1 MSNPTLIYSVMSKGQ
16 APKLYTELTNVKGAR
31 VVNNYDGTNKEIGR
45 LIETTLFIPK
55 GTTLAFAVPKG
66 VGVRVSRP
74 ILNADGSE
82 GGTDRKIVKHQ
93 IDDEHYC
100 IIVAEQDGTS
110 TTSIT
115 SRSGVMYMLIHLE
128 DAVPTI
134 GVNNVLSLLGFYS
147 SGSREESQHLFLE
160 HNTDFLKL
168 GTSLSDATNDLPV
181 ELWYNEQWVCT
192 FQRTV
197 QRGTCYYSCL
207 SWPPQSC
214 SYNHTRVLKI
224 EDSTYV
230 HKRLASWYQTTSP
243 HPTWG
248 EVSGLCCAFD
258 GDSSSD
264 CNVVCNGVMSQDP
277 IIVALGGVPT
287 AGGVK
292 KVLASNNHGTSHALF
307 GWQEIRPAESK
318 ETSPVGSRIGATV
331 NGQLIYHKDTTY
343 GGRGCCLSLVKCKGN
358 KYTPGWSICSYADH
372 FLEPPS
378 DCWGFVSFPVPGGM
392 AILNLPRIL
401 VFVAAFFAV
410 NNGYFHMT
418 TAAAVAGTVA
428 VMMKTLISEP
438 TINKWKHLFVTNA
451 ACCNDLLA
459 LHNRECERAFKPGE
473 LSREGLCAR
482 LGVYP

>member
-181 ELWYNEQWVCT
+181 ELWYNEVRRLLFCVLLLLLAVGLHFSTDGSKRNLLLFLSELATTILFIQSYAGFKNRRFNLCAQKIGKLVSDVS
-192 FQRTV
+192 FILQLLAERS
-197 QRGTCYYSCL
+197 GTGLEVSAWALPMLRRKRAFMTRAIIDLTSVAGSLDESVL
-207 SWPPQSC
+207 S
-214 SYNHTRVLKI
+214 TG
-224 EDSTYV
+224 
-230 HKRLASWYQTTSP
+230 LALTLL
-243 HPTWG
+243 G
-248 EVSGLCCAFD
+248 VKVSGLCCAFD

-277 IIVALGGVPT
+277 IIVALGG
-287 AGGVK
+287 
-292 KVLASNNHGTSHALF
+292 
-307 GWQEIRPAESK
+307 
-318 ETSPVGSRIGATV
+318 GS
-331 NGQLIYHKDTTY
+331 
-343 GGRGCCLSLVKCKGN
+343 
-358 KYTPGWSICSYADH
+358 
-372 FLEPPS
+372 
-378 DCWGFVSFPVPGGM
+378 
-392 AILNLPRIL
+392 
-401 VFVAAFFAV
+401 
-410 NNGYFHMT
+410 
-418 TAAAVAGTVA
+418 
-428 VMMKTLISEP
+428 
-438 TINKWKHLFVTNA
+438 
-451 ACCNDLLA
+451 
-459 LHNRECERAFKPGE
+459 
-473 LSREGLCAR
+473 
-482 LGVYP
+482 